1 MQRSIRAKASFENRL
16 ASKSSSAGVMQPIGW
31 IGAQCASESAAD
43 VQVIAG
49 RACVGV
55 GALDFC
61 DRQVLGECRRR
72 LLATDV
78 VEDVAERDVGAE
90 AALLKA
96 GAEHFAFVASF
107 AYINVS
113 QFCFV
118 DFEPLSPAPIF
129 ENLSTTALSSNL
141 SSASLSCFAALF
153 FVVLVMTLWRA
164 GSRKRQTTR

>member
-16 ASKSSSAGVMQPIGW
+16 ASKSSSAAGVQPIGW
-31 IGAQCASESAAD
+31 IGAQCAGESAAN

-49 RACVGV
+49 RAGV
-55 GALDFC
+55 GCAALDFC
-61 DRQVLGECRRR
+61 DRQERGERCRRP
-72 LLATDV
+72 LAADV
-78 VEDVAERDVGAE
+78 LEDVAERDVGAE

-96 GAEHFAFVASF
+96 GAEHFAFVATCTHKC
-107 AYINVS
+107 
-113 QFCFV
+113 QFRFV
-118 DFEPLSPAPIF
+118 DFVPRSPAPIF